1 MVFAYDPGTFNI
13 RCAEYCGLDHSK
25 MIGYVDV
32 VSIENG
38 IEYCDAD
45 TGVKKEGGA
54 N

>member
-1 MVFAYDPGTFNI
+1 MTDTSFN
-13 RCAEYCGLDHSK
+13 RFVSASVS
-25 MIGYVDV
+25 VDV
-32 VSIENG
+32 VSPIENG